1 MSDELF
7 EHLKGRKPGQFRP
20 GVLLYGVRGRML
32 EAYWEDEPAWADPV
46 SPSLTVMRAFSDNRP
61 VGVKLYDVQDAIRAA
76 ELREARP

>member
-7 EHLKGRKPGQFRP
+7 EYLKGRKPGPFRP
-20 GVLLYGVRGRML
+20 GVLLYSVRGRML
-32 EAYWEDEPAWADPV
+32 EAYWEDVPARADPV

-76 ELREARP
+76 ELREAKP